1 MIIEESVA
9 VGRLGLEA
17 LLTRLDLLDVSKAAA
32 VVKVLERNPIFGSV
46 DSVVDDL
53 IDDCLVDLAL
63 LGILWKGDNASGEIY
78 IDEMVIIV
86 SNDTR
91 GGGDDHA
98 AENSEN
104 NAEGDSGNAVV
115 AAANGEKE
123 NQED

>member
-46 DSVVDDL
+46 DSVVDDF

-115 AAANGEKE
+115 AASNGDKE

>member
-32 VVKVLERNPIFGSV
+32 VVKILERNPIFGSV

-63 LGILWKGDNASGEIY
+63 LGILWKGDNASGGNIHRR
-78 IDEMVIIV
+78 
-86 SNDTR
+86 N
-91 GGGDDHA
+91 G
-98 AENSEN
+98 N
-104 NAEGDSGNAVV
+104 NRI
-115 AAANGEKE
+115 
-123 NQED
+123 Q